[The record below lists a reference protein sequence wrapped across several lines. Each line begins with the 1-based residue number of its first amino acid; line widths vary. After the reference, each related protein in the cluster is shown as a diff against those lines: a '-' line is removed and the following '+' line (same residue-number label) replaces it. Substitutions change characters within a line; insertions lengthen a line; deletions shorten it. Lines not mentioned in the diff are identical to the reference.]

1 MRSLVD
7 PRYPKENVRKPPCD
21 HHRSATRP
29 ALLWWRS
36 SLLKPDFTCSSEL
49 SQSWKNKRILIC
61 KSTTPHLP
69 SKKSVPSPSSPPPK
83 KKILIFS
90 GLNFPAA
97 KRPRLSEWAEGY
109 AGLRMKAL
117 QGAGRHRSLSTPE
130 LPMSVVGGL
139 RRWSARLL
147 KPPMEEPQEADA
159 FLMMGFLGDVFFVSQ

>member
-1 MRSLVD
+1 MV
-7 PRYPKENVRKPPCD
+7 KIITIK
-21 HHRSATRP
+21 TRFY
-29 ALLWWRS
+29 LFIRVITK
-36 SLLKPDFTCSSEL
+36 LKKQKD
-49 SQSWKNKRILIC
+49 
-61 KSTTPHLP
+61 PHLQIHN
-69 SKKSVPSPSSPPPK
+69 PPPPFEIISPK
-83 KKILIFS
+83 SKIPTTQKHKKILIFS

-147 KPPMEEPQEADA
+147 KPPMEEPQEADG
-159 FLMMGFLGDVFFVSQ
+159 FLMMGFWVMFF